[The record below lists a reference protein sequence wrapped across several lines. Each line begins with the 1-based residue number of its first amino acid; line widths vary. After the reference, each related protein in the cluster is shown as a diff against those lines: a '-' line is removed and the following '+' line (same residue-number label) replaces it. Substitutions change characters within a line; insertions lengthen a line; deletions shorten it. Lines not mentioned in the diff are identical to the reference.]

1 MSGGNDFKDYKT
13 LVPLQRFGIGEDI
26 AKSAIFLASD
36 AASYISGQLITVD
49 GGISLTFPNFPFLSN
64 DFVKNWS
71 QKAKL

>member
-1 MSGGNDFKDYKT
+1 M
-13 LVPLQRFGIGEDI
+13 PLQRFGRGEDI

-36 AASYISGQLITVD
+36 AASYISGQPITVD

-64 DFVKNWS
+64 DYVKSWM